1 MKRIKKLS
9 MVVTQTVMNEK
20 ELQTFNRWLYD
31 MIVYCVNCN
40 EQVMVDLTNNRDIKK
55 GTQ

>member
-1 MKRIKKLS
+1 